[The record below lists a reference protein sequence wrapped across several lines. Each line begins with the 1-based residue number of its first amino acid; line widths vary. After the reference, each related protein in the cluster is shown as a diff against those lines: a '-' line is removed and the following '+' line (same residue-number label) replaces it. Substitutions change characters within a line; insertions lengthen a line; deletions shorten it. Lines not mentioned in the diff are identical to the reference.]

1 MNATFTGI
9 NIASR
14 GLYASQAGL
23 AVTTD
28 NVSNANT
35 EGYSRQTVTQSAV
48 TPAAVY
54 SSNAVLG
61 NGVEVTAI
69 DQARDAFLD
78 QRYWKENSRLGEW
91 ATKSETLTEIESV
104 MNNTTDSAGFS
115 TIFDDFYTALET
127 LTTNPSDSATRAE
140 VQEYGAAICQ
150 YLNETSARLTEI
162 QADLNTTV
170 KTTVDEINSYAEQIA
185 ALNQRIDA
193 VLATGGN
200 ANTLK
205 DQRALLVDSLTELV
219 ACDVTATDDSLTIQ
233 IGGSTLVD
241 GERCNSLMVTAD
253 SANSDYYAVQW
264 AATGS
269 AAVITGGTLKAEL
282 DLRDGD
288 GTDAG
293 YKGVNY
299 YLDQLDT
306 FAQTFAKAFNEGVLA
321 DTSVT
326 TYEATGHADGYTA
339 DGATGVRFFTYD
351 DLSSATLTADIAAS
365 GLDAAYAKIT
375 AANLSLS
382 AEVAADVD
390 NIAASSSADEAENS
404 EIASGL
410 IDMLEDTAMFSKGAP
425 GDFYNAIISTL
436 ATDSSAAERRNE
448 SYSSIVNQLS
458 DRRTSVSG
466 VDTNEET
473 AYMTQYQAAYEA
485 SAQMVS
491 VWSDVLAVTIN
502 MADND

>member
-1 MNATFTGI
+1 MNSTFTGI

-23 AVTTD
+23 SVTTD

-35 EGYSRQTVTQSAV
+35 DGYSRQTVTQTAV

-69 DQARDAFLD
+69 DQERDAFLD

-91 ATKSETLTEIESV
+91 ETKTNTLTEIEEL
-104 MNNTTDSAGFS
+104 MNNTTNSTGFS
-115 TIFDDFYTALET
+115 TIFDDFYSALET
-127 LTTNPSDSATRAE
+127 LTTNPSDSATRSE

-150 YLNETSARLTEI
+150 YLNETSSRLTEI
-162 QADLNTTV
+162 QADLNASV

-185 ALNQRIDA
+185 DLNQRINS

-205 DQRALLVDSLTELV
+205 DQCALLVDSLTELT
-219 ACDVTATDDSLTIQ
+219 ACDVTVTDDSLTIQ

-241 GERCNSLMVTAD
+241 GERCNRLTVVAD
-253 SANSDYYAVQW
+253 SSNSDYYAVQW
-264 AATGS
+264 EATGS
-269 AAVITGGTLKAEL
+269 AATITGGALKAEL

-293 YKGVNY
+293 YKGINY
-299 YLDQLDT
+299 YTDQLDT

-326 TYEATGHADGYTA
+326 TYESAGHADGYTA

-351 DLSSATLTADIAAS
+351 DIASDELAADIAAS
-365 GLDAAYAKIT
+365 GLDAAYANVT
-375 AANLSLS
+375 AANISLS

-390 NIAASSSADEAENS
+390 NIAASSSADETENS
-404 EIASGL
+404 GVASSL
-410 IDMLEDTAMFSKGAP
+410 IDMLEDAAMFSKGTP

-436 ATDSSAAERRNE
+436 ATDSSAAERRSE
-448 SYSSIVNQLS
+448 SYSSIVDQLS
-458 DRRTSVSG
+458 DRRASVSG

-502 MADND
+502 MTNND